1 MSTIKTDAAQIQRT
15 AGKLKRV
22 ILINL
27 VTNPRL
33 ETENNSTDVKRS
45 DGIERFDLSRVEQ
58 RYHEKTGMPNGIEV
72 KRTEEREANAFY
84 GRVRGE

>member
-1 MSTIKTDAAQIQRT
+1 
-15 AGKLKRV
+15 V

-27 VTNPRL
+27 LTNPRL

-58 RYHEKTGMPNGIEV
+58 RYHEKTGMPNGVEV
-72 KRTEEREANAFY
+72 KQTEEREANAFY